1 MTEPVHHEPITLE
14 EIEQARVRIEGVAVR
29 TPLVRLAIEVPDTEI
44 HLHWELRTG
53 DTFLGQ
59 GLPPDEVR
67 ALYEGL
73 FEPVPGNA
81 SFQ

>member
-1 MTEPVHHEPITLE
+1 VGYI
-14 EIEQARVRIEGVAVR
+14 GDSG
-29 TPLVRLAIEVPDTEI
+29 TPESISSPDTEI
-44 HLHWELRTG
+44 HLHWELRIG